1 MSRTDSLLLPADQTH
16 PELMLQVG
24 SLNVYYGESHI
35 LRDVD
40 LSVPSGQMVCLIGR
54 NGSAEDATKSH
65 HGAN

>member
-24 SLNVYYGESHI
+24 SLNVYYGENI

-54 NGSAEDATKSH
+54 NGSARRRYSKPSW
-65 HGAN
+65 G